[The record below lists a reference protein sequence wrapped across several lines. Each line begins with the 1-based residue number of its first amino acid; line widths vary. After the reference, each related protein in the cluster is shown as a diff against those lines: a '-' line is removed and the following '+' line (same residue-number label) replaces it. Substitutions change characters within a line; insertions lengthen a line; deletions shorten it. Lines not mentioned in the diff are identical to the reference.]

1 MMSGMEDHR
10 SAEGVEHLQAAA
22 RELLLAARS
31 FLNVV
36 EEVVED
42 RDRFAGA
49 AAGVVDLLKD
59 GLAGAMPPTS
69 PLQPW
74 ERAAW
79 SAGGADDTEPGTDAD
94 DDLFGDAHEEPTE
107 PAPRR
112 PAPAP
117 PVTTEAIPTEPIPT
131 EQPSS
136 GTAPAKRAPAKRAPA
151 KRSPAAAGG
160 DGPPRRVRRIAVD

>member
-1 MMSGMEDHR
+1 MMACMEDNR

-49 AAGVVDLLKD
+49 ASGVVDLLRD
-59 GLAGAMPPTS
+59 GLAGAIPASS
-69 PLQPW
+69 PLEPW

-79 SAGGADDTEPGTDAD
+79 AAPAEPAEPDGTSAGPPV
-94 DDLFGDAHEEPTE
+94 EEPASE
-107 PAPRR
+107 P
-112 PAPAP
+112 PARGGA
-117 PVTTEAIPTEPIPT
+117 TTAKKAV
-131 EQPSS
+131 SKK
-136 GTAPAKRAPAKRAPA
+136 APAKKAPATKAPA
-151 KRSPAAAGG
+151 RKAAPTATA